1 MMKMPLKDSPLLTSA
16 SGASGRFDT
25 THWSVVLLAG
35 ESRSPQSAEALE
47 KLCRTYWQPLYV
59 FIRRQGHGLE
69 DAQDLTQEFF
79 ARLFE
84 RNDLSAV
91 DPRKGKF
98 RTFLLAALTHF
109 LANERDRLK
118 AAKRGGGK
126 KIVPLH
132 EIESGLSCLR
142 EPASDLSPD
151 KLFDQRWAITVLEQA
166 LRQLREEMASGGK
179 SIQFEQ
185 LKIYLTDDTD
195 EGGYRAVAEHLGMT
209 NQSVAVAVHRLR
221 RRYQELVRAE
231 VAQTVS
237 SVLEVDEEIRH
248 LFEALN
254 LDRMPVALPV
264 AGDPGS
270 PRKHESLDEREFL

>member
-1 MMKMPLKDSPLLTSA
+1 
-16 SGASGRFDT
+16 
-25 THWSVVLLAG
+25 
-35 ESRSPQSAEALE
+35 
-47 KLCRTYWQPLYV
+47 
-59 FIRRQGHGLE
+59 
-69 DAQDLTQEFF
+69 
-79 ARLFE
+79 
-84 RNDLSAV
+84 
-91 DPRKGKF
+91 
-98 RTFLLAALTHF
+98 
-109 LANERDRLK
+109 
-118 AAKRGGGK
+118 
-126 KIVPLH
+126 
-132 EIESGLSCLR
+132 
-142 EPASDLSPD
+142 
-151 KLFDQRWAITVLEQA
+151 
-166 LRQLREEMASGGK
+166 MASGGK

>member
-109 LANERDRLK
+109 LANERERANAQK
-118 AAKRGGGK
+118 CAGVVAFA
-126 KIVPLH
+126 PLD
-132 EIESGLSCLR
+132 
-142 EPASDLSPD
+142 AND
-151 KLFDQRWAITVLEQA
+151 A
-166 LRQLREEMASGGK
+166 EEWLQTELATS
-179 SIQFEQ
+179 E
-185 LKIYLTDDTD
+185 T
-195 EGGYRAVAEHLGMT
+195 AEHIFDRGLASEATAERRFST
-209 NQSVAVAVHRLR
+209 NAGRLLYWNR
-221 RRYQELVRAE
+221 RCGNCGRRWPRA
-231 VAQTVS
+231 A
-237 SVLEVDEEIRH
+237 RA
-248 LFEALN
+248 F
-254 LDRMPVALPV
+254 
-264 AGDPGS
+264 
-270 PRKHESLDEREFL
+270 SLSNSRFI